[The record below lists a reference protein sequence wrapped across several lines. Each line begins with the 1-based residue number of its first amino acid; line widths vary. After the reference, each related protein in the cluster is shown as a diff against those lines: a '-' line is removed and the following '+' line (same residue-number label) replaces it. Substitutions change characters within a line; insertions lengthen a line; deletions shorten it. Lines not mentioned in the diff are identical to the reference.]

1 MRKTFTSSFV
11 EFDFAPGWAM
21 VQTSDRR
28 IMEKGYALTYA
39 DVWVLGPRGL
49 WVKLIKEAL

>member
-1 MRKTFTSSFV
+1 MRRTFTSSFV

-21 VQTSDRR
+21 VKTSDRE
-28 IMEKGYALTYA
+28 IMERRYALTYA
-39 DVWVLGPRGL
+39 KVWVLGPRQL